1 MSSSWP
7 WMISILLTSLILFA
21 NILPFIDNIVSV
33 RSVFLLYTW
42 EVLGYLYTL
51 GLLSGS
57 SISGHFLSSIHKHLT
72 TSVFREKLSIS
83 ISYHHTSFCIMLYC
97 FLTLLF
103 SKLLQSLQMLSR
115 DVINIRT
122 NRLDSLHSNQCL
134 NRIDAQSTILQWL
147 SLPLIH
153 SLQK

>member
-33 RSVFLLYTW
+33 RSAFLLYTW
-42 EVLGYLYTL
+42 EVLEYLYTL

-72 TSVFREKLSIS
+72 TSLFREKLSIS
-83 ISYHHTSFCIMLYC
+83 ISYHHTSFCIMLDC

-103 SKLLQSLQMLSR
+103 SKHLQMLSR

-147 SLPLIH
+147 FLPLIH

>member
-33 RSVFLLYTW
+33 RSAFLLYTW
-42 EVLGYLYTL
+42 EVLEYLYTL

-72 TSVFREKLSIS
+72 ISVFREKLSIS

-103 SKLLQSLQMLSR
+103 SKHLQMLSR
-115 DVINIRT
+115 DVLNIRT

-134 NRIDAQSTILQWL
+134 NRIDAQSTILQ
-147 SLPLIH
+147 
-153 SLQK
+153 